1 VQLVQAA
8 HAGTDDDELTLGCL
22 ATLFPNSQIVDQNAL
37 LGQASPAMAGLDQGQ
52 NQFEATS

>member
-1 VQLVQAA
+1 MLRV
-8 HAGTDDDELTLGCL
+8 LTL

-52 NQFEATS
+52 NQFEVTS